1 MKSNKNNIIQALSR
15 RSLLAGTALCGLGL
29 ALKPALT
36 LAAQA
41 SVQTSLVRDNIHL
54 ISGAG
59 CNVVVAVGSDSVLV
73 VDGGHEDYSAAVLA
87 EIDRLGQ
94 GKPVTALFNTNWRPE
109 HCGLNEHFGSLGTRI
124 IAHENTRLWQ
134 SNDFYVSWE
143 DRHYRPMAPTAQAN
157 STFYKQ
163 DSLTFAGSS
172 VDYGFISQFHTDGD
186 IYVYFRESNVIV
198 LGDMLTVNAYPLLDY
213 VSGGWIGGAQKTTAE
228 LLQMTDAQT
237 LLVPAVGAIQQ
248 RPALE
253 VQQQMLD
260 LAYEKVADAY
270 RTGRSLDQFMATSPM
285 SEYDS
290 IYGDASLFVQ
300 LLYRGTWYHVP
311 GRAIPGI
318 I

>member
-1 MKSNKNNIIQALSR
+1 MKSYKNNIIQGLSR
-15 RSLLAGTALCGLGL
+15 RSLLTGTALCGLSL
-29 ALKPALT
+29 AITPSLSV
-36 LAAQA
+36 AAQA
-41 SVQTSLVRDNIHL
+41 TVQTSRIRDNIHL

-59 CNVVVAVGSDSVLV
+59 CNVVVAVGIDSVLV
-73 VDGGHEDYSAAVLA
+73 VDGGHRDYSSAVLA

-109 HCGLNEHFGSLGTRI
+109 HCGLNEHFGSMGTSI

-134 SNDFYVSWE
+134 NNDFYVSWE
-143 DRHYRPMAPTAQAN
+143 DQHYHPMASAAQAN

-163 DSLTFAGSS
+163 ASLAFGDGS

-186 IYVYFRESNVIV
+186 IYIYFRESNVLV
-198 LGDMLTVNAYPLLDY
+198 VGDMLTVGAYPLLDY
-213 VSGGWIGGAQKTTAE
+213 VTGGWIGGAQKTTAG

-237 LLVPAVGAIQQ
+237 LIVPADGAIQQ

-270 RTGRSLDQFMATSPM
+270 RSGKSLDQFMAASPM
-285 SEYDS
+285 SEYDG

-311 GRAIPGI
+311 GRAIRGI